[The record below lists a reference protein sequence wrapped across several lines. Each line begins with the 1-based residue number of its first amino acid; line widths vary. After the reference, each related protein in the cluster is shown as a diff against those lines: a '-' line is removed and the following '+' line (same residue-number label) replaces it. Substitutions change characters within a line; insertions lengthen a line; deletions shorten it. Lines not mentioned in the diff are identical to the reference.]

1 VPRRTATTILF
12 LIAAA
17 LSISACGYSAAAEE
31 DGDGPA
37 KVESIEDSDLSR
49 VVLKASAAKRIGLET
64 APVALGQVDHALV
77 VPGTVVAATAGR
89 PSVSVR
95 VTLPAATAG
104 SVDASRSARIL
115 SLGGQEGLVA
125 PATAPPQDVAPGG
138 GGALY
143 YRLDGAGPGL
153 HAGQQLRVQLEQ
165 RGGGRQKTVP
175 YSAVI
180 YWIDG
185 GTWVYMRTGPL
196 AFVRTPIEI
205 QEVDGDVAILSS
217 GPPVG
222 TQVVSIGG
230 QELLGTEFQIEGE

>member
-1 VPRRTATTILF
+1 VPRRTAPTILL
-12 LIAAA
+12 LIAAT
-17 LSISACGYSAAAEE
+17 LSMSACGYSAAAEPE
-31 DGDGPA
+31 GDGPS

-49 VVLKASAAKRIGLET
+49 VVLTAGAARRIGLET
-64 APVALGQVDHALV
+64 APVTLGRVDHSLV
-77 VPGTVVAATAGR
+77 VPGTVVGAAAGR
-89 PSVSVR
+89 SVSVR
-95 VTLPAATAG
+95 VTLPGAAAR
-104 SVDASRSARIL
+104 SVDASRPARIL

-125 PATAPPQDVAPGG
+125 PPTAPPPQVAPGG

-153 HAGQQLRVQLEQ
+153 RRGEQLRVQLAQ
-165 RGGGRQKTVP
+165 SGGRRQKTVP

-185 GTWVYMRTGPL
+185 GTWVYTRTGPL
-196 AFVRTPIEI
+196 AFVRSPIEI
-205 QEVDGDVAILSS
+205 DEVDGDVAVVSS

>member
-1 VPRRTATTILF
+1 MPRRTATTILL

-37 KVESIEDSDLSR
+37 KVESIEDSDLAR
-49 VVLKASAAKRIGLET
+49 VVLKASAARRIGLET
-64 APVALGQVDHALV
+64 APVTLGRVDHSLV
-77 VPGTVVAATAGR
+77 VPGTVVGAAAGR
-89 PSVSVR
+89 SVSVR
-95 VTLPAATAG
+95 VTLPGATAG
-104 SVDASRSARIL
+104 SVDASRPARIL

-125 PATAPPQDVAPGG
+125 PATAPPKDAAPGD
-138 GGALY
+138 GALY

-153 HAGQQLRVQLEQ
+153 HAGQELRVQLEQ
-165 RGGGRQKTVP
+165 PGGSRQKTVP

-185 GTWVYMRTGPL
+185 GTWVYVRTGPL
-196 AFVRTPIEI
+196 AFVRSPIEI
-205 QEVDGDVAILSS
+205 QEVDGDIAILSS

-222 TQVVSIGG
+222 TQIVSIGG

>member
-1 VPRRTATTILF
+1 VPRRTATTIL
-12 LIAAA
+12 LLSAAA
-17 LSISACGYSAAAEE
+17 LSISACGYSTAAEE

-37 KVESIEDSDLSR
+37 KVESIDDSDLGR

-64 APVALGQVDHALV
+64 APVTVGRVDHRLI
-77 VPGTVVAATAGR
+77 VPGTVVGPTAGR
-89 PSVSVR
+89 RSVSVR
-95 VTLPAATAG
+95 VMLHGATAG
-104 SVDASRSARIL
+104 SVDASRPARIL
-115 SLGGQEGLVA
+115 SLGGPDGLVA
-125 PATAPPQDVAPGG
+125 PATAPPQGVASR

-153 HAGQQLRVQLEQ
+153 HAGQQLRVHLEQ
-165 RGGGRQKTVP
+165 RGGGQQKTVP

-196 AFVRTPIEI
+196 AFVRSPIEI
-205 QEVDGDVAILSS
+205 QQVDGDVAILSN
-217 GPPVG
+217 GPPAG
-222 TQVVSIGG
+222 TRVVSIGG